1 MGELPPAH
9 LTAHHFGPLKNQLD
23 NTTKILAK
31 AKRKK
36 KLFISGCHIGNNLR
50 QQKKE
55 QQTGEEV
62 AKGAWMDYRR
72 VDLNL
77 K

>member
-1 MGELPPAH
+1 MGELPLALLPH
-9 LTAHHFGPLKNQLD
+9 LSPLKNQLD

-50 QQKKE
+50 QQQKKE
-55 QQTGEEV
+55 QQTEEEV

-72 VDLNL
+72 VELNL

>member
-1 MGELPPAH
+1 MGELPLALLPH
-9 LTAHHFGPLKNQLD
+9 LSPLKNQLD

-36 KLFISGCHIGNNLR
+36 LFISGCHIGNNLR
-50 QQKKE
+50 QQQKE

-72 VDLNL
+72 VELNL